1 MATTEFVPVSDCSV
15 GQCSFNHDHECTA
28 HAITVTGSSGHAHCG
43 TFISLGPDGGL
54 PTVHAEVGACQRG
67 ECVHNEHL
75 MCTAHDV
82 KIGAGADE
90 ADCLTYQAA

>member
-1 MATTEFVPVSDCSV
+1 
-15 GQCSFNHDHECTA
+15 
-28 HAITVTGSSGHAHCG
+28 
-43 TFISLGPDGGL
+43 GGL
-54 PTVHAEVGACQRG
+54 PTVHAEVGACQRA
-67 ECVHNEHL
+67 ECVHNSHL

>member
-15 GQCSFNHDHECTA
+15 GQCSFNHDH
-28 HAITVTGSSGHAHCG
+28 CG
-43 TFISLGPDGGL
+43 TFISLGADGGL

-67 ECVHNEHL
+67 ECVHNSHL

>member
-1 MATTEFVPVSDCSV
+1 MHRPR
-15 GQCSFNHDHECTA
+15 
-28 HAITVTGSSGHAHCG
+28 ITVAGSNGHAHCG
-43 TFISLGPDGGL
+43 TFIPLGKGGGL
-54 PTVHAEVGACQRG
+54 PTLHAEVGACQRS
-67 ECVHNEHL
+67 ECTHNSHL